1 MQKLTKPILL
11 SYASLAVPLS
21 ALGLPLTV
29 YLPPFYESS
38 VGFSVGT
45 VGIIFMAARF
55 WDIFTDPVMGI
66 VVDRFPS
73 RWGKR
78 KHWIVV
84 GIPILML
91 ASWYVFIPGDGQ
103 QSSLYLLSWLFVL
116 YLSYT
121 FVSLTQQAWGV
132 DLTSKYNERST
143 VYGWREMGSIF
154 GMMAVLAFPAI
165 LELLD
170 YDFSSMIAGMGYF
183 LIISLP
189 LTALVGLLII
199 PDDTTSKGTL
209 FPKIRDFIPIIK
221 GNGPLKRTLA
231 AEIMCS
237 TAASI
242 AGSTYI
248 YLARYVFDLGD
259 VSSRFLFLYFFAGL
273 LAMPIWMKISH
284 VIGKHKTLL
293 ISAIFCSAIL
303 AIYFFIDTS
312 NAFWKIGILTILFGL
327 VYGAPFTLTR
337 ALMADIIDADELRS
351 GEKRPGLFFAILN
364 TLSKVGSTIAVGTV
378 YLYLESVGFSSARE
392 VSVEIRNSILF
403 AFSFFPM
410 ALYFFGGLMCI
421 GYELT
426 PEKHKEIQDQLEA
439 RN

>member
-103 QSSLYLLSWLFVL
+103 QSSLYLFSWLFVL

-132 DLTSKYNERST
+132 DLTSKYDDRST
-143 VYGWREMGSIF
+143 IYGWREMGSIF
-154 GMMAVLAFPAI
+154 GMMLVLAFPAI
-165 LELLD
+165 LEMLD
-170 YDFSSMIAGMGYF
+170 YDFRTMISGMGYF
-183 LIISLP
+183 LLISLP
-189 LTALVGLLII
+189 LASFIGLLVI
-199 PDDTTSKGTL
+199 PDDKKSKGTE
-209 FPKIRDFIPIIK
+209 FPKIRDFIPIVK

-231 AEIMCS
+231 AEVMCS
-237 TAASI
+237 TASTI

-248 YLARYVFDLGD
+248 YLAKYVFDLGD
-259 VSSRFLFLYFFAGL
+259 VSSRILFLYFFAGL
-273 LAMPIWMKISH
+273 LAMPLWMKMAYS
-284 VIGKHKTLL
+284 IGKHKTLF
-293 ISAIFCSAIL
+293 ISALFCSVVL
-303 AIYFFIDTS
+303 SIYFFIDT
-312 NAFWKIGILTILFGL
+312 NDAFWTIVILTTLFGFG
-327 VYGAPFTLTR
+327 YGAPFTLTR

-351 GEKRPGLFFAILN
+351 GEKRPALFFAILN
-364 TLSKVGSTIAVGTV
+364 TLYKIGSAVAVGSV
-378 YLYLESVGFSSARE
+378 YLYLEFVGFSSSQE
-392 VSVEIRNSILF
+392 VGPEIKNSILL
-403 AFSFFPM
+403 AFSIFPM
-410 ALYFFGGLMCI
+410 FLYFFAAMTCW

-426 PEKHKEIQDQLEA
+426 PEKHKGIQKQLEE
-439 RN
+439 RG

>member
-1 MQKLTKPILL
+1 M
-11 SYASLAVPLS
+11 V
-21 ALGLPLTV
+21 
-29 YLPPFYESS
+29 
-38 VGFSVGT
+38 
-45 VGIIFMAARF
+45 ARF

-248 YLARYVFDLGD
+248 YLARYVFEPAIEAAVLHIISAASVRFRGPFPFIIGIKSLILGKRVPLD
-259 VSSRFLFLYFFAGL
+259 VVSSGIINN
-273 LAMPIWMKISH
+273 P
-284 VIGKHKTLL
+284 T
-293 ISAIFCSAIL
+293 SAV
-303 AIYFFIDTS
+303 
-312 NAFWKIGILTILFGL
+312 KG
-327 VYGAPFTLTR
+327 R
-337 ALMADIIDADELRS
+337 DIIKKYPIPAIIELKS
-351 GEKRPGLFFAILN
+351 
-364 TLSKVGSTIAVGTV
+364 
-378 YLYLESVGFSSARE
+378 
-392 VSVEIRNSILF
+392 
-403 AFSFFPM
+403 
-410 ALYFFGGLMCI
+410 
-421 GYELT
+421 
-426 PEKHKEIQDQLEA
+426 
-439 RN
+439 

>member
-11 SYASLAVPLS
+11 SYASLAVPLA

-38 VGFSVGT
+38 VGLSVGT
-45 VGIIFMAARF
+45 VGIIFMVARF

-143 VYGWREMGSIF
+143 IYGWREMGSIF

-183 LIISLP
+183 L
-189 LTALVGLLII
+189 
-199 PDDTTSKGTL
+199 KQ
-209 FPKIRDFIPIIK
+209 
-221 GNGPLKRTLA
+221 
-231 AEIMCS
+231 C
-237 TAASI
+237 
-242 AGSTYI
+242 
-248 YLARYVFDLGD
+248 
-259 VSSRFLFLYFFAGL
+259 
-273 LAMPIWMKISH
+273 
-284 VIGKHKTLL
+284 
-293 ISAIFCSAIL
+293 
-303 AIYFFIDTS
+303 
-312 NAFWKIGILTILFGL
+312 
-327 VYGAPFTLTR
+327 
-337 ALMADIIDADELRS
+337 
-351 GEKRPGLFFAILN
+351 
-364 TLSKVGSTIAVGTV
+364 
-378 YLYLESVGFSSARE
+378 
-392 VSVEIRNSILF
+392 
-403 AFSFFPM
+403 
-410 ALYFFGGLMCI
+410 
-421 GYELT
+421 
-426 PEKHKEIQDQLEA
+426 
-439 RN
+439 